1 MKAESIN
8 TGWRNSFA
16 RWCARLKDPVPY
28 FCAPLTSKTLVER
41 LTMFAG
47 TTPSRTGFCYCLPSR
62 ACKQYVSS
70 RRQTLIFVTFS
81 IATLPGEEDVAGL
94 QALLDP
100 NTLEGRAAR
109 IALLT
114 RGSGPLSLA
123 TCGDLPFQRRG
134 GAAAVSRGGSSG
146 LLVT

>member
-1 MKAESIN
+1 M
-8 TGWRNSFA
+8 
-16 RWCARLKDPVPY
+16 
-28 FCAPLTSKTLVER
+28 PLGMV
-41 LTMFAG
+41 F
-47 TTPSRTGFCYCLPSR
+47 FYCPLWK
-62 ACKQYVSS
+62 ACKRNTCIERHTLNFVS
-70 RRQTLIFVTFS
+70 R

-123 TCGDLPFQRRG
+123 TRGDVPFDHKERPVT
-134 GAAAVSRGGSSG
+134 AVSGRSGG
-146 LLVT
+146 LLMA